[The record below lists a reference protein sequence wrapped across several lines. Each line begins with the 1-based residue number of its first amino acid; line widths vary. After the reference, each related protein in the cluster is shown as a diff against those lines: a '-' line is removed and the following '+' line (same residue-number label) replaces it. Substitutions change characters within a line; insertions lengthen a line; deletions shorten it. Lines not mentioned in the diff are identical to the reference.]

1 MKIQAKLIDKFIANS
16 LNDIE
21 SLLLYGPDAGLISE
35 RKINITKKIL
45 GENFDDLNYTH
56 IEASSVKKDPSILD
70 NEINS
75 ISLMQ
80 ERKLIIISGCPTNFG
95 KIAENSLN
103 NKKSDNF
110 IIFLASELS
119 PSSNLRKLF
128 ENKNNLAAL
137 PCYNDDKYTVISL
150 IKEAFPNKNLDHD
163 VIEYIANNISG
174 DRQLIKK
181 EIEKLQIYF
190 HDKKEVSFND
200 VVNLLVENIESD
212 YQIFANEFMN
222 KNFSKAII
230 ICDDL
235 LASGEQEISLIR
247 ALNNYVNK
255 VYLLKAE
262 IDSGENMLQA
272 LKKIKPPI
280 FFKQKD
286 LIISHVNSWSL
297 NSIKALL
304 IKIDNLEKTIKLNS
318 MINAS
323 NFLRFFILLMTAK

>member
-1 MKIQAKLIDKFIANS
+1 MKIQAKLIDKFITNS

-35 RKINITKKIL
+35 RKINITKQIL

-56 IEASSVKKDPSILD
+56 IEASSIKKDPSILD

-110 IIFLASELS
+110 VIFLASELS

-150 IKEAFPNKNLDHD
+150 IKEAFPNKSLDHD

-190 HDKKEVSFND
+190 HGKKEVIFND

-235 LASGEQEISLIR
+235 LASGEQEI
-247 ALNNYVNK
+247 
-255 VYLLKAE
+255 
-262 IDSGENMLQA
+262 
-272 LKKIKPPI
+272 
-280 FFKQKD
+280 
-286 LIISHVNSWSL
+286 
-297 NSIKALL
+297 
-304 IKIDNLEKTIKLNS
+304 
-318 MINAS
+318 
-323 NFLRFFILLMTAK
+323 